1 MYNATLIYKNCV
13 IIPNKNKLFHIFP
26 SVINLMNA
34 ISLSI
39 FANRI
44 DAICGEMG
52 VTLQKSAFS
61 PNIRDRL
68 DYSCAIFDAKGE
80 LCAQA
85 AHIPVHLGSMAFAMK
100 DVVSVINWSVGD
112 MIVLNDPYKGGTHLP
127 DVTLIAPLFVDNEL
141 TGFVVN
147 RAHHADIGSETP
159 GSMPL
164 SSSLSEEG
172 LVIEPAFIVKNDEVE
187 QAYFADLMKNMR
199 NPQESSGDFI
209 AQIAANRRGLMR
221 LTALIEKMGFEDYLS
236 SLELLNSY
244 AATLA
249 KKSLADIKD
258 GEYSF
263 TDMLDDDG
271 QGKVNIVINATVKF
285 KQGNITVDFAG
296 TAGQVKG
303 NINCPLSVTA
313 AAVYYVFRCL
323 MPAQTPACAG
333 SFKNIKILAP
343 EKSVVNSSYPAAVA
357 AGNVETSTRIV
368 DVVLGA
374 LSKAIPDRIPAAS
387 HGSMNNLAMGSVG
400 DKTYKAWDYYETI
413 GGGMGASKYSD
424 GLDAVQTHM
433 TNTLNTPIEALEMK
447 YPVRVIRY
455 QVRQDSAGT
464 GKHNGG
470 EGLIREYEFLA
481 PAQVT
486 ILSERRN
493 HQPWGLTAGE
503 DAGND
508 AKAGINLL
516 NGNRLAAKQSFKVS
530 AGDVVTVETAGG
542 GGFGLVKR

>member
-1 MYNATLIYKNCV
+1 
-13 IIPNKNKLFHIFP
+13 
-26 SVINLMNA
+26 MNA

-52 VTLQKSAFS
+52 ATLQKSAFS

-68 DYSCAIFDAKGE
+68 DYSCAIFDAAGE

-85 AHIPVHLGSMAFAMK
+85 AHIPVHLGSMAFAMA
-100 DVVSVINWSVGD
+100 DVVSVIDWSPGD

-127 DVTLIAPLFVDNEL
+127 DVTIIAPLFIAKKIM
-141 TGFVVN
+141 GFVVN

-164 SSSLSEEG
+164 SSSLLDEG
-172 LVIEPAFIVKNDEVE
+172 LVIEPSLIVKNDVLET
-187 QAYFADLMKNMR
+187 AFLDSLMKNMR
-199 NPQESSGDFI
+199 NQQESSGDFI
-209 AQIAANRRGLMR
+209 AQIAANRRGLSR
-221 LTALIEKMGFEDYLS
+221 LQALIQKMGRGNYLS
-236 SLELLNSY
+236 SLKQLNAY

-249 KKSLADIKD
+249 KNSLSEIGDSCC
-258 GEYSF
+258 SF
-263 TDMLDDDG
+263 SDVLDDDG
-271 QGKVNIVINATVKF
+271 QGNTDIVIKVAVTLDRGK
-285 KQGNITVDFAG
+285 ITVDFNG
-296 TAGQVKG
+296 TAKQVAG

-323 MPAQTPACAG
+323 MPPQTPACAG
-333 SFKNIKILAP
+333 SFSHIRLLAP
-343 EKSVVNSSYPAAVA
+343 EHSVVNASFPAAVA

-374 LSKAIPDRIPAAS
+374 LAQVMPDSIPAAS
-387 HGSMNNLAMGSVG
+387 HGSMNNLAMGYTG
-400 DKTYKAWDYYETI
+400 NETHPAWDYYETI
-413 GGGMGASKYSD
+413 GGGMGAGKNTD

-433 TNTLNTPIEALEMK
+433 TNTLNTPIESLEMK
-447 YPVRVIRY
+447 YPVRITRY
-455 QVRQDSAGT
+455 QIRQGSSGA

-493 HQPWGLTAGE
+493 LQPWGVQQGE
-503 DAGND
+503 SAQPGV
-508 AKAGINLL
+508 NLL
-516 NGNRLAAKQSFKVS
+516 NGESLAAKQSFNVCR
-530 AGDVVTVETAGG
+530 GDVVTIKTPGG
-542 GGFGLVKR
+542 GGYGKRLATP

>member
-1 MYNATLIYKNCV
+1 MD
-13 IIPNKNKLFHIFP
+13 
-26 SVINLMNA
+26 A

-68 DYSCAIFDAKGE
+68 DYSCAIFDAEGE

-85 AHIPVHLGSMAFAMK
+85 AHIPVHLGSMAFAMR
-100 DVVSVINWSVGD
+100 DVVTAIDWATGD

-127 DVTLIAPLFVDNEL
+127 DVTLIAPLFINNAL

-147 RAHHADIGSETP
+147 RAHHADIGSEIP

-164 SSSLSEEG
+164 SSDLSEEG
-172 LVIEPAFIVKNDEVE
+172 LIIEPSLLVKNDVLEE
-187 QAYFADLMKNMR
+187 QYFADLMKPMR
-199 NPQESSGDFI
+199 NKQASSGDFI
-209 AQIAANRRGLMR
+209 AQVAANRCGLVR
-221 LTALIEKMGFEDYLS
+221 LKALIEKMGRDAYLH
-236 SLELLNSY
+236 SLIQLNKY
-244 AATLA
+244 AAKLA
-249 KKSLADIKD
+249 EKSLSDIAD
-258 GEYSF
+258 GEYCF
-263 TDMLDDDG
+263 DDVLDDDG
-271 QGKVNIVINATVKF
+271 QGNNDISIKACIRFEPGK
-285 KQGNITVDFAG
+285 ITVDFAG
-296 TAGQVKG
+296 SEKQVAG

-323 MPAQTPACAG
+323 MPPQTPACAG
-333 SFKNIKILAP
+333 SFKNIKIKAP
-343 EKSVVNSSYPAAVA
+343 AHSVVNASFPAAVV

-374 LSKAIPDRIPAAS
+374 LSKVIPDRIPAAS
-387 HGSMNNLAMGSVG
+387 HGSMNNFAMGSVG
-400 DKTYKAWDYYETI
+400 DEHRAGWDYYETI
-413 GGGMGASKYSD
+413 GGGMGANAHAN

-447 YPVRVIRY
+447 YPVRVMRY
-455 QVRQDSAGT
+455 QVRNDSAGV
-464 GKHNGG
+464 GQFCGG

-486 ILSERRN
+486 ILSERRS
-493 HQPWGLTAGE
+493 HHPWGLSGGE
-503 DAGND
+503 RAAVGVNQ
-508 AKAGINLL
+508 L
-516 NGNRLAAKQSFKVS
+516 NGKKLLSKESFKVKV
-530 AGDVVTVETAGG
+530 GDVVSLASAGG
-542 GGFGLVKR
+542 GGYGRAKKS